1 VGNIENQPSLF
12 ASLWRY
18 KVLIVGAAFLAA
30 VVGYGLS
37 SLQAP
42 TYQSTGILLLQ
53 DPRIGGDLNND
64 FAIFIDPTRYIR
76 NQSTVILSPVVTDRA
91 YEIMAD
97 KGYPNAK
104 AETTVVAE
112 PETTLDAMSIRSTGA
127 PGEQTTA
134 MVDSLVEAYTGV
146 VSEQV
151 QNIADTETATLQT
164 ARAELT
170 VEIEDLDAQVAADPL
185 DSALQSGLA
194 SAVAELR
201 SIDDRIKDLNTQ
213 SLLFGT
219 GIQLYV
225 GPEGPGGQTAPQP
238 ARNAAIALVLGA
250 LAAGAFAWWRAEQ
263 DQRAD
268 NKDVAAE
275 ILDAPLLAFVTEFES
290 VRAWAPAPTVTH
302 PESRA
307 AESYHFALSS
317 LTFVLDQ
324 IGGNS
329 VVITSAD
336 PEDGKTVAALNLAVA
351 AMKDGRSPLLIDGD
365 ERRKG
370 LTKLAGLGETQGIN
384 GAVGLGHRWS
394 ITPTEHIDFI
404 ASGREMHGD
413 TAGYFRS
420 SQFRKDLSRSM
431 SGRDIVLID
440 TPPVMSASETADL
453 AGEVD
458 GVVLIVRENSPVR
471 DIADARDRIALTG
484 TPIVGY
490 IYNRASTKDGAY
502 GYGQVPQNT

>member
-1 VGNIENQPSLF
+1 MF

-18 KVLIVGAAFLAA
+18 KFLIAGAAILAA

-42 TYQSTGILLLQ
+42 VYQSQGVLLLQ
-53 DPRIGGDLNND
+53 DPRIGSDLNN
-64 FAIFIDPTRYIR
+64 FTAFIDPTRYIR
-76 NQSTVILSPVVTDRA
+76 NQSTVIQSPGVTSRA
-91 YEIMAD
+91 YELMAE
-97 KGYPNAK
+97 KGWPNAE
-104 AETTVVAE
+104 AETTIAAE
-112 PETTLDAMSIRSTGA
+112 PETTLDAMSIISTGA
-127 PGEQTTA
+127 PGAQTSD
-134 MVDSLVEAYTGV
+134 MVDSLVEAYTAV
-146 VSEQV
+146 LTEQI
-151 QNIADTETATLQT
+151 QNVAGEEIATLQS
-164 ARAELT
+164 ARTELT
-170 VEIEDLDAQVAADPL
+170 TEIAALDAAVAEDPTN
-185 DSALQSGLA
+185 STLQSELA
-194 SAVAELR
+194 SAVDELR

-225 GPEGPGGQTAPQP
+225 GPEGPGDQIAPTP
-238 ARNAAIALVLGA
+238 ARNAAIALILGA

-268 NKDVAAE
+268 NKDVAAG
-275 ILDAPLLAFVTEFES
+275 ILNAPLLAVVPEFEA
-290 VRAWAPAPTVTH
+290 VKAWPPAPTVTH
-302 PESRA
+302 PDSRA

-317 LTFVLDQ
+317 LTFVLEQ
-324 IGGNS
+324 IGGHS

-336 PEDGKTVAALNLAVA
+336 PADGKTVAALNLAVA
-351 AMKDGRSPLLIDGD
+351 AMKDGRSPLLIDAD
-365 ERRKG
+365 ERKRG
-370 LTKLAGLGETQGIN
+370 LTHLAGFEETQGNN
-384 GAVGLGHRWS
+384 GAVGNGHRWA

-404 ASGREMHGD
+404 ASGRNIDGD
-413 TAGYFRS
+413 TAGHFRS
-420 SQFRKDLSRSM
+420 TTFRKDLSRAM
-431 SGRDIVLID
+431 AGRDIVLID

-490 IYNRASTKDGAY
+490 IYNRDSTKDTTY
-502 GYGQVPQNT
+502 GYGHSPEKPKK